1 MKMLHPDDLERVAR
15 TVVDCG
21 YHLHGDLGPGLLESA
36 YEALMAEGLRQSGRD
51 VARQV
56 PVTMSYKGVVVDNAF
71 KIDLLVENSLV
82 VELKSIERLA
92 PVHGKQIL
100 TYLRL
105 MRLPLGLLIN
115 FGQATFKD
123 GLRRI
128 ANDYYGRIG

>member
-1 MKMLHPDDLERVAR
+1 MAAE
-15 TVVDCG
+15 
-21 YHLHGDLGPGLLESA
+21 LGRRGF
-36 YEALMAEGLRQSGRD
+36 D

-56 PVTMSYKGVVVDNAF
+56 PVPLKYKGVVVDNAF
-71 KIDLLVENSLV
+71 KIDLLVDRRLI

-92 PVHGKQIL
+92 PVHGKQVL

-105 MRLPLGLLIN
+105 MGLPLGLLMN

-128 ANDYYGRIG
+128 ANDYFGRIG